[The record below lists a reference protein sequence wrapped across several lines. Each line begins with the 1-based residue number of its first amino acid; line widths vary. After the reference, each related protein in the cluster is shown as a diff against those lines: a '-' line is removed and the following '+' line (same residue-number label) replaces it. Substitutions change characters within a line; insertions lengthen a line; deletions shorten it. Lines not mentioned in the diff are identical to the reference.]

1 MNKKIILIAGLLF
14 LLIASF
20 VSGLIDIKVHK
31 FNIVETSTEISSEEI
46 TKTLNLSGYD
56 DTGKLMVKEVVL
68 SYNLEDYTKCRNHYA
83 IDYCKQKIK
92 DNLEEQLKT
101 RLNGEIDL
109 MKTLNGKENYNEE
122 VKEEDLT
129 INYKAISDAV
139 IADAGVIK

>member
-68 SYNLEDYTKCRNHYA
+68 SYNLEDYTKCRNRYA
-83 IDYCKQKIK
+83 IDFCKQKIK

-101 RLNGEIDL
+101 RLKAEVSL
-109 MKTLNGKENYNEE
+109 MTVLNGLENYNAE

-139 IADAGVIK
+139 IAGN